1 MQKEKIDDSR
11 HSHSVR
17 NRSTVKREFDFGQ
30 RFFSFA
36 QMGVFYCVL
45 VAVQTLLFVYFKEL
59 NYKLVAYS
67 LILGALLGICLRI
80 FEWSVSLLK
89 GLTTY
94 FMGRL
99 LAGFVLFFVYL
110 IGYMLLFSFVVANPL
125 GTVIQQTF
133 GSVELSRDYGL
144 YSVNSII
151 VLAVLSWMNWL
162 RSIAWN
168 SPKRVI
174 RSRASE

>member
-1 MQKEKIDDSR
+1 MQEEKFDEGRYSR
-11 HSHSVR
+11 SVK
-17 NRSTVKREFDFGQ
+17 NRSFVKPESEFGQ

-36 QMGVFYCVL
+36 RMGIFYCVL
-45 VAVQTLLFVYFKEL
+45 VAVQTAFFVYFKEL
-59 NYKLVAYS
+59 NFKLVAYS
-67 LILGALLGICLRI
+67 LVLGMLLGISLRI
-80 FEWSVSLLK
+80 FEWSISLLK

-110 IGYMLLFSFVVANPL
+110 IGYILLFSFVVANPL
-125 GTVIQQTF
+125 GTVIQQTT

-151 VLAVLSWMNWL
+151 VLAVLSWINWL

-168 SPKRVI
+168 SPKRVNKSA
-174 RSRASE
+174 R